1 MAKNK
6 PAPKKDLPQPKKKNQ
21 LITFVVI
28 FLVGFVTGIAFTVF
42 KSGPEKVT
50 TTGGGQQQA
59 QNNEVQQ
66 AILRLEAEVTAHPEN
81 FQSWVQLGHL
91 YYDSNQVQKAIGAY
105 TKSLEM
111 HSGDANLLTDLGV
124 MYRRANQPNKA
135 IESFNKA
142 IKMDPTH
149 QPARFNKGIVL
160 MYNLDKPQEAL
171 IAWEE
176 VLKLNPEAKAANGEL
191 LRDAIKHI
199 KEEKNL

>member
-6 PAPKKDLPQPKKKNQ
+6 PTPQKDLPQPKKKNQ

-42 KSGPEKVT
+42 KSGPTEVA

-91 YYDSNQVQKAIGAY
+91 YYDSSQVEKAIGAY

-124 MYRRANQPNKA
+124 MYRRAKQPGKA

-149 QPARFNKGIVL
+149 QPARFNKGIVF
-160 MYNLDKPQEAL
+160 MYDLDQPQEAL
-171 IAWEE
+171 VEWEE
-176 VLKLNPEAKAANGEL
+176 VLKINPEAKAANGEL